1 MSEPV
6 DRRTFLGRM
15 TLTAG
20 AVFVGRFMPAPF
32 ASAASNAVGASSEVA
47 GAAVAAPAGDWHV
60 DDMWGHWPR
69 YAHPIPYAR
78 AQAAPVDWDN
88 VDPVD
93 RAFLM

>member
-32 ASAASNAVGASSEVA
+32 ASAASSAVAASADVAA
-47 GAAVAAPAGDWHV
+47 GAAAAPVGDWHV

-78 AQAAPVDWDN
+78 AQAAPADWESM
-88 VDPVD
+88 DPVE
-93 RAFLM
+93 RALLT